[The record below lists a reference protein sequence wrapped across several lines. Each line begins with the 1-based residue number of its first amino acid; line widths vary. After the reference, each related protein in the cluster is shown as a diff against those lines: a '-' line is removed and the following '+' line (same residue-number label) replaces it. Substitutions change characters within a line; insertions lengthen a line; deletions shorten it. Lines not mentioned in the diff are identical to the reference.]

1 MNPFYERR
9 SGRLQIGVSDN
20 MNFPAHLHDDVEML
34 YCMEGEIRVS
44 VMGETR
50 LLQSGECA
58 VIFPER
64 VHSYTTEHTC
74 KALLLIFGS
83 AIAGAYAGSIRK
95 YYPANPFLGKKDIP
109 ADAALAFRR
118 LCKKEINSD
127 PGLCGAWIPGGAG
140 VSVSQPDA
148 LRR

>member
-64 VHSYTTEHTC
+64 VHSYTTELHA
-74 KALLLIFGS
+74 KRF
-83 AIAGAYAGSIRK
+83 
-95 YYPANPFLGKKDIP
+95 F
-109 ADAALAFRR
+109 
-118 LCKKEINSD
+118 
-127 PGLCGAWIPGGAG
+127 
-140 VSVSQPDA
+140 
-148 LRR
+148 

>member
-20 MNFPAHLHDDVEML
+20 MNFPAHLHDDVEMI

-83 AIAGAYAGSIRK
+83 S
-95 YYPANPFLGKKDIP
+95 
-109 ADAALAFRR
+109 
-118 LCKKEINSD
+118 
-127 PGLCGAWIPGGAG
+127 LCGKHPEILSCQSFFGEKGYPSGCRPCFQTA
-140 VSVSQPDA
+140 VQKRNK
-148 LRR
+148 L

>member
-50 LLQSGECA
+50 LL
-58 VIFPER
+58 
-64 VHSYTTEHTC
+64 
-74 KALLLIFGS
+74 
-83 AIAGAYAGSIRK
+83 
-95 YYPANPFLGKKDIP
+95 
-109 ADAALAFRR
+109 
-118 LCKKEINSD
+118 
-127 PGLCGAWIPGGAG
+127 
-140 VSVSQPDA
+140 
-148 LRR
+148 